1 MKEGSH
7 VSIRDLDTSDPHDVQ
22 ARFQQMLDIG
32 LLMGCTAFRQ
42 DLEKRVPYPWLRQ
55 SAFRRLSDPGRKSD
69 GNRGNRPG
77 RLPSART
84 NPRQGC
90 LTRQGDILV
99 QD

>member
-84 NPRQGC
+84 NPR
-90 LTRQGDILV
+90 LSSSKV
-99 QD
+99 A